1 MNETTHPEFSW
12 LEMAKRI
19 QSVALAGL
27 EYSDNKY
34 DLDRYRQIRDMS
46 HEIMAHFTGMTMA
59 DLKEVFSAEK
69 GYQTPKVDVRGV
81 VFRGDKILMV
91 KETIDGRWSV
101 PGGWADVGLT
111 PYEVAV
117 KEVWEESGLKVE
129 PVRLLA
135 VLDKKRHAHPPDLFH
150 IYKIFILCR
159 EVGGELKGGME
170 TSETAFFGPDA
181 LPPLSEQRITE
192 EQIRLMYAHRDDPSM
207 PASCD

>member
-91 KETIDGRWSV
+91 R
-101 PGGWADVGLT
+101 
-111 PYEVAV
+111 
-117 KEVWEESGLKVE
+117 
-129 PVRLLA
+129 
-135 VLDKKRHAHPPDLFH
+135 
-150 IYKIFILCR
+150 
-159 EVGGELKGGME
+159 
-170 TSETAFFGPDA
+170 
-181 LPPLSEQRITE
+181 
-192 EQIRLMYAHRDDPSM
+192 M
-207 PASCD
+207 PR

>member
-34 DLDRYRQIRDMS
+34 DLDRYRQVRDMS
-46 HEIMAHFTGMTMA
+46 LEIMAHFTGMTMA

-91 KETIDGRWSV
+91 KETIDGRWSI

-181 LPPLSEQRITE
+181 FPPLSEQRITE
-192 EQIRLMYAHRDDPSM
+192 EQIRLMYAHRDDPSK